1 MNNIKLDS
9 LGKILV
15 KARELMNLK
24 KKDIA
29 DKLCLKLNVIDSI
42 ENDKVPNNISLV
54 FFCGYIR
61 SYARLVKVPEDK
73 IICFLD
79 RYKYNDYLDK
89 KNVKKSFYF
98 KNNCYFYIKIFIFIK
113 LFFLLTLGF
122 FYFKN
127 RIINNNKDFIFVMEN
142 DK

>member
-9 LGKILV
+9 LGKLLV
-15 KARELMNLK
+15 KARKLMNFK

-29 DKLCLKLNVIDSI
+29 NKLCLKLNIIDSI
-42 ENDKVPNNISLV
+42 ENDKIPNNISLV

-61 SYARLVKVPEDK
+61 SYARLVRLPEEK

-79 RYKYNDYLDK
+79 KYKSNYFSNE
-89 KNVKKSFYF
+89 KNSKKSSYF
-98 KNNCYFYIKIFIFIK
+98 KNNYFFYIKIFVFIK
-113 LFFLLTLGF
+113 LLFLLTLGF

-127 RIINNNKDFIFVMEN
+127 RVFENNKNFVFIMEN